1 MSRLVKWEDIDAY
14 RVTNAGGMKSEEF
27 SRSDSSVNGIREN
40 GAGVV
45 GDYGGVG
52 SGRGSQQDDGGIG
65 LGGYLDV
72 IGILVENL
80 SRA

>member
-1 MSRLVKWEDIDAY
+1 V
-14 RVTNAGGMKSEEF
+14 KSEKF
-27 SRSDSSVNGIREN
+27 SRSDSSINGVREN

-52 SGRGSQQDDGGIG
+52 GGSGSQQDDGGIG

-72 IGILVENL
+72 IGVLIENL
-80 SRA
+80 SGA